1 MAALALPAS
10 EWPVT
15 EWRLGVLI
23 SSYCNT
29 GYLVMIHMISV
40 NNAFSLSSDVCLD
53 SASDARVFPGPGA
66 EPAGPEA
73 TDSD

>member
-1 MAALALPAS
+1 MPVTAS

-15 EWRLGVLI
+15 EWPVLI

-40 NNAFSLSSDVCLD
+40 KNAFSLSSVVCLD
-53 SASDARVFPGPGA
+53 SASDSDARVFAGPGA

-73 TDSD
+73 TDSESD

>member
-1 MAALALPAS
+1 MPVTVALPAS

-15 EWRLGVLI
+15 EWPVLI

-40 NNAFSLSSDVCLD
+40 KNAFSLSLVVCLD
-53 SASDARVFPGPGA
+53 SASDARVFPGQGA

>member
-1 MAALALPAS
+1 MLALPAS

-15 EWRLGVLI
+15 EWRVLI

-40 NNAFSLSSDVCLD
+40 KNAFSLSSVVCLY
-53 SASDARVFPGPGA
+53 SASDARVFPGPVA

>member
-1 MAALALPAS
+1 MARARPAS

-15 EWRLGVLI
+15 EWPVLI
-23 SSYCNT
+23 SESSYCNT

-40 NNAFSLSSDVCLD
+40 KNAFSLSLVVCLD
-53 SASDARVFPGPGA
+53 SASDARVFAGPGA

-73 TDSD
+73 NDSD